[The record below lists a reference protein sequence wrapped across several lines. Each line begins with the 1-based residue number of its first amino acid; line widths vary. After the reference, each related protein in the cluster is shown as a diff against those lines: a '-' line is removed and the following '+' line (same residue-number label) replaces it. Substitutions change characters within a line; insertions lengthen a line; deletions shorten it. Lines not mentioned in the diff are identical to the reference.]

1 MPSIIYQITNVVN
14 FNCYIGKTTKTAEQ
28 RFKRHCCNSKK
39 GNTHLYRAMR
49 KFGIDKFTV
58 TVLEETTPELLNER
72 EQFWISELKPHYNM
86 TSGGDGGDTS
96 NSPNYKLGMS
106 KRNTSGSNNPMYGR
120 VRTDTAKYLVE
131 ARDKMI
137 QANRCPVVCE
147 GVEYSSVGEAQEAY
161 PGINI
166 RKRLD
171 NPKFPQFYRMRERT
185 RRYSKV
191 ESAST
196 AT

>member
-14 FNCYIGKTTKTAEQ
+14 FNCYISKTTKTAEQ

-58 TVLEETTPELLNER
+58 TILEETTPELLNER
-72 EQFWISELKPHYNM
+72 EQFWISEINPHYNM

-96 NSPNYKLGMS
+96 KSPNYKIGMS
-106 KRNTSGSNNPMYGR
+106 TRQTDPSKLASYGMLGKKQS
-120 VRTDTAKYLVE
+120 DKFHTAIK
-131 ARDKMI
+131 KS
-137 QANRCPVVCE
+137 NRCPVVCE
-147 GVEYSSVGEAQEAY
+147 GVEYSSVGDAQEAY

-185 RRYSKV
+185 RRYSKL

>member
-14 FNCYIGKTTKTAEQ
+14 FKCYIGKTTKTAEH

-49 KFGIDKFTV
+49 KFGLDKFTV
-58 TVLEETTPELLNER
+58 TVLEETTPELLNDR
-72 EQFWISELKPHYNM
+72 EQFWISELSPHYNM

-106 KRNTSGSNNPMYGR
+106 KRNTSGPNNPMYGR

-185 RRYSKV
+185 RR
-191 ESAST
+191 
-196 AT
+196 

>member
-14 FNCYIGKTTKTAEQ
+14 FKCYIGKTTKTAEH

-49 KFGIDKFTV
+49 KFGLDKFTV
-58 TVLEETTPELLNER
+58 TVLEETTPELLNDR
-72 EQFWISELKPHYNM
+72 EQFWISELNPHYNM

-96 NSPNYKLGMS
+96 NSPNYKKGMLSRSTDPSKLASYGMLGKKQS
-106 KRNTSGSNNPMYGR
+106 EKFYNAVKKSNC
-120 VRTDTAKYLVE
+120 
-131 ARDKMI
+131 
-137 QANRCPVVCE
+137 CPVVCE
-147 GVEYSSVGEAQEAY
+147 GVKYSSVGEAQKAY

-171 NPKFPQFYRMRERT
+171 NEKFPQFYRLRERT
-185 RRYSKV
+185 RR
-191 ESAST
+191 
-196 AT
+196 